1 MPSIVIEGEDIGE
14 LTELFTLIMKE
25 AQEKG
30 YKLYHS
36 CLSN

>member
-1 MPSIVIEGEDIGE
+1 MPSIVIEGEDVGE
-14 LTELFTLIMKE
+14 ITELFTLIMKE

-30 YKLYHS
+30 YKLLHS